1 MIGFVLVFRSSVGLA
16 LNILLF
22 LLLLSRMNDEEK
34 FLEAHF
40 GSEYRTYRERT
51 KRLVPFV
58 Y

>member
-1 MIGFVLVFRSSVGLA
+1 MIGYVLVFRNIIGL
-16 LNILLF
+16 LLSIFLF

-34 FLEAHF
+34 FLEEHF
-40 GSEYRTYRERT
+40 GSKYRSYRQKT